1 MCADAQ
7 TANLFS
13 RKLICSRSLDESLAT
28 LETSQQPP
36 FLHVRFVFAK
46 GMTIVGL
53 MVTVGWLWDRRRN
66 QPDSHLAGRGRDRF
80 GL

>member
-7 TANLFS
+7 TANPFS
-13 RKLICSRSLDESLAT
+13 RKLICSRSLDESLST

-36 FLHVRFVFAK
+36 FLTCAVCVCQ
-46 GMTIVGL
+46 GMTVVGL
-53 MVTVGWLWDRRRN
+53 KVTGVWLWDRRRN